1 MLAIPGIN
9 RTRRRVILAA
19 AALTAPMLGR
29 AQGLSKRPVRIIV
42 AQTPG
47 TTADILARSIAPR
60 FSERWGQ
67 PFVVENRPGASATIG
82 MSEVASAAPDGHT
95 VIVNVSST
103 LALPA
108 FFKNVPFD
116 VLKSFQPL
124 GYIGSNNMA
133 LAVNSAVPVSNVKE
147 YIAWVKARPNAVNY
161 ASPGNGTHHHL
172 FMELLKLSAGLQ
184 MVHVPYRGLAGAN
197 TALLSGEIPTMFTSI
212 HIAMGWVR
220 DGKVRL
226 LGGTM
231 RERHPMFPDLPSLHE
246 QGIEGFDAHAWYAL
260 WGPTGLSPEVVS
272 LYNRTL
278 REVLNLPELHGTF
291 AKQGISIN
299 PGSPADLAKMAKIE
313 YDTWARVVREANIKP
328 D

>member
-1 MLAIPGIN
+1 MTGSRVN
-9 RTRRRVILAA
+9 RIRRRFVLGA
-19 AALTAPMLGR
+19 AALAVPLTAR

-47 TTADILARSIAPR
+47 TTADILARTMAPR
-60 FSERWGQ
+60 FAERWGQ

-82 MSEVASAAPDGHT
+82 MSEVAGAAPDGHT

-103 LALPA
+103 LALPSL
-108 FFKNVPFD
+108 FKTVPFD

-133 LAVNSAVPVSNVKE
+133 LAVNGAVAASNVKD
-147 YIAWVKARPNAVNY
+147 YIAWVKARPNSVNY

-172 FMELLKLSAGLQ
+172 FMELLKLSAGLE
-184 MVHVPYRGLAGAN
+184 MVHVPYKGLAGAN

-212 HIAMGWVR
+212 HTAMGWVR

-260 WGPTGLSPEVVS
+260 WGPAGLSAEIVAQ
-272 LYNRTL
+272 YNTTL
-278 REVLNLPELHGTF
+278 REVLSLPEFHGTLT
-291 AKQGISIN
+291 KQGIMVK
-299 PGSPADLAKMAKIE
+299 PGSPADLARMAKAE
-313 YDTWARVVREANIKP
+313 HDTWARVVRDANLKP